1 MTSFLN
7 IYPTFSYFNTLDSA
21 RISSMNQKVT
31 EQVSEPA
38 VGLSIQGKGYLV
50 GKINVGFLPLRNC
63 VPDCSINR
71 SWVMSCP

>member
-38 VGLSIQGKGYLV
+38 VGLSIQGRGYLV
-50 GKINVGFLPLRNC
+50 REINIGFTATQLC
-63 VPDCSINR
+63 A
-71 SWVMSCP
+71 